1 MEIGNVVFSCVDSI
15 DIRRLIWEAVKD
27 RSEFFADGR
36 MSAEVLR
43 VLAVC
48 DPAGREHYATTLFA
62 PEQAYQGSCT
72 AKTTIYCANVAAS
85 LMLTQFTKW
94 LRHLPVDPDV
104 ALNLLTNELTC
115 LPTV

>member
-1 MEIGNVVFSCVDSI
+1 MVFSCVDSI

-72 AKTTIYCANVAAS
+72 AKTTIYCANVAAG
-85 LMLTQFTKW
+85 LMLTQFAKW
-94 LRHLPVDPDV
+94 LRRLPVEADV
-104 ALNLLTNELTC
+104 TLNLLTSELTC
-115 LPTV
+115 LPGP